1 MGGESASNLLK
12 SSVLTHAGSSALLP
26 GRGAGS
32 FPTNCPTVL
41 PSQNL
46 HRPLLL
52 QAPAQWGLLRAHCRT
67 AHKARLRHPTRDGPL
82 HPRSGPR
89 WAKSCMSK
97 SQDALSLSS
106 QSRVS
111 LKKKKGGVP
120 ATYVPRG
127 NGRVRPQ
134 GSRQGALHAGS
145 DPDGPPGCPS
155 CGPPTRA
162 SALF

>member
-46 HRPLLL
+46 HKPLLL
-52 QAPAQWGLLRAHCRT
+52 QAPAQRGLLRAHCRT
-67 AHKARLRHPTRDGPL
+67 AHKARLRPPTRDGPL

-89 WAKSCMSK
+89 WAKSCKSK

-111 LKKKKGGVP
+111 LKKKGGVP
-120 ATYVPRG
+120 ATYV
-127 NGRVRPQ
+127 PQ

-155 CGPPTRA
+155 CGPPTSA